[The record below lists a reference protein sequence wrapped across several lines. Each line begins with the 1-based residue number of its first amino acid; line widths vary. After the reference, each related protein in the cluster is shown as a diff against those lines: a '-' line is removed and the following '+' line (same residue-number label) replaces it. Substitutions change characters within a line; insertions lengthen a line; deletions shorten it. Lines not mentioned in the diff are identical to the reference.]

1 MRVGSHYSV
10 ISGVHLSYSTNSTA
24 GSSWAQLNWTTAVGR
39 VFTADFSQLP
49 RPAARSHSGRPSPVD
64 IVARPT
70 GCYSV
75 LRDELAWS
83 PQTSDS
89 CALLRLLL
97 RHVNHEAASRAV
109 LDTGYCYRC
118 RTFHGLC
125 VCWAHQWVLPKR
137 WTDRDAVCGQTPVGP
152 RNRVNVLDADAHWR
166 HHPE

>member
-64 IVARPT
+64 IVARRT

-97 RHVNHEAASRAV
+97 RHVITRPHREQFWIRAIATDV
-109 LDTGYCYRC
+109 ARSMVCVSVG
-118 RTFHGLC
+118 RTSEFCQNAEQIEMPSAGRLP
-125 VCWAHQWVLPKR
+125 WAQGTV
-137 WTDRDAVCGQTPVGP
+137 
-152 RNRVNVLDADAHWR
+152 
-166 HHPE
+166 